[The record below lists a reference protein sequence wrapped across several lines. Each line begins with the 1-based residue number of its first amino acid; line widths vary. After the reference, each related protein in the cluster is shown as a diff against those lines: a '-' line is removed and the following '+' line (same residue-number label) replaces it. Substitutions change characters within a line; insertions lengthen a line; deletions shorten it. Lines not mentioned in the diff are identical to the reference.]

1 MVLITMELN
10 NTELN
15 KAFRHIDKYSER
27 VKSRINDQLYTSAYA
42 IHRNIIDILRSKLNT
57 TSSNL
62 EAGLHVTV
70 NKSHYKANINTNYKT
85 KNGKYYIIDLLE
97 EGTRPHPIV
106 PRHALVL
113 SFLPQ
118 ASAMSIKSHRRSYNV
133 GGKLT
138 QNRESGRVFTRRV
151 QHPGTKPIKMIETS
165 LRREQPRYIQG
176 IINILKT
183 A

>member
-1 MVLITMELN
+1 MITMELN
-10 NTELN
+10 NAELQ
-15 KAFRHIDKYSER
+15 KAFRSIDKYSER
-27 VKSRINDQLYTSAYA
+27 VKKRINEQLYTSAYA

-62 EAGLHVTV
+62 EAGLHVSV
-70 NKSHYKANINTNYKT
+70 DRSHYRANINTNYKT

-97 EGTRPHPIV
+97 EGTRAHVIT
-106 PRHALVL
+106 PRTASIL

-118 ASAMSIKSHRRSYNV
+118 AAAMSVKSHRRSYMA

-151 QHPGTKPIKMIETS
+151 RHPGTKPIKMIETS
-165 LRREQPRYIQG
+165 RRKEQPRYIQG